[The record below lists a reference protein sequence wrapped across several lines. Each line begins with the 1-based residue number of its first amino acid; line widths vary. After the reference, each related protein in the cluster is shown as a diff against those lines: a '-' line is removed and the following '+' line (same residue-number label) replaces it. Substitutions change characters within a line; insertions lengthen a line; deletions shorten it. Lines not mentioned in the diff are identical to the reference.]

1 MSTILSD
8 FSKAPP
14 ALPDFL
20 LGNLEWSEQQNNY
33 ARWRAHYAGESL
45 RVHIEDKS
53 PFPLRIN
60 PFRYLAHIHASL
72 TLGVPGNYEAPIRY
86 WAEPLDINFDE
97 TEEQVE
103 DIVPGRIVMKVWK
116 ENGINNILNQVAI
129 WFQVYGGVYLR
140 VLFAPRFVNSVRLD
154 AIRPD
159 YVFPVFGADGGF
171 EEVHIVTPVSHQE
184 ALRYGY
190 NPDVEGVGSYV
201 KIEHWTRENWE
212 VRIGTILE
220 TKVAVQEGRKL
231 QGENPFRLYGEPVI
245 PIVYAARYPV
255 DYYGVS
261 LFEDIIG
268 LVEEINLRLAS
279 MGAVVGE
286 RNFPIPVA
294 FNWYG
299 PRSSDGRILFNVE
312 PNEFVDGGMA
322 APNAPQQELEIIEPA
337 NIPESHVH
345 FIKNVERFML
355 HATMTSPVVLGED
368 TGSQRSA
375 ETLAVRALPTAAA
388 VTQYRQT
395 LVEAFNTINR
405 LVYFAYRAQT
415 RRSLPP
421 TENFRF
427 NTTYLPIFPKDQ
439 AAQVQALSLLRQV
452 GLTSRQTGIRELGLV
467 TDLHS
472 EIKRLQEEA
481 MEEAVLEAIP
491 HILQVVLAQSQ
502 SSFVP
507 QARFEPTNGNKP

>member
-8 FSKAPP
+8 FSKAPA
-14 ALPDFL
+14 ALPNFL
-20 LGNLEWSEQQNNY
+20 LNNLEWSEQQSNY

-45 RVHIEDKS
+45 RVHVEDKS

-60 PFRYLAHIHASL
+60 PFRYLSHIHASL
-72 TLGVPGNYEAPIRY
+72 TLGVPGNYEAPIRF
-86 WAEPLDINFDE
+86 WAEPLDISFDE
-97 TEEQVE
+97 TEKTE
-103 DIVPGRIVMKVWK
+103 DIVPGRIVMKIWK
-116 ENGINNILNQVAI
+116 ENGINNILNQIAV
-129 WFQVYGGVYLR
+129 WFQVYGGVFLR

-154 AIRPD
+154 VIRPD
-159 YVFPVFGADGGF
+159 FVFPVFGMDGF
-171 EEVHIVTPVSHQE
+171 EEVYIVTPVSRQE

-190 NPDVEGVGSYV
+190 NTDVDGTGVYTKV
-201 KIEHWTRENWE
+201 EHWTRESWE
-212 VRIGTILE
+212 IRIGTILE
-220 TKVAVQEGRKL
+220 TQLAIQGGKELR
-231 QGENPFRLYGEPVI
+231 GENPFRLYGEPII
-245 PIVYAARYPV
+245 PIIYAARYPV
-255 DYYGVS
+255 DQYGVS

-268 LVEEINLRLAS
+268 LVEEINLRAAS

-299 PRSSDGRILFNVE
+299 PRSPDGRILFNIE

-322 APNAPQQELEIIEPA
+322 APNAPQQELKIIEPA
-337 NIPESHVH
+337 NIPESHVD

-388 VTQYRQT
+388 ITQYRQA
-395 LVEAFNTINR
+395 LAEAFNLTNR
-405 LVYFAYRAQT
+405 LIYFAYRMQV

-421 TENFRF
+421 SENYRF

-467 TDLHS
+467 TDLNS

-491 HILQVVLAQSQ
+491 HILQSTIVPPQTSLASQ
-502 SSFVP
+502 TRSESV
-507 QARFEPTNGNKP
+507 NGNKP